1 MECTTLCSCG
11 RPAIARERERGY
23 RTGMLALL
31 MAVTLQYEH
40 ADLVALVSPERLKA
54 TVERLASF
62 HTRNTNSPT
71 LTEAAE
77 WLAGQFRAIPGV
89 EVELMR
95 YMVQQSRRVPEAKEV
110 VQVIAT
116 LKGETDRVILV
127 GGHLDS
133 LNLQGDPLTARAPGA
148 NDDASGVAL
157 VLELARVMSRKK
169 WQHTLVFVGFTGEE
183 QGLLGATALA
193 ERAKQEGWKIDAMLN
208 NDTVG
213 SSSNKNGQSDPTR
226 VRIFSEE
233 SEEHQSRELARFIE
247 WVTREKVPHSGVRLG
262 PTENRQ
268 QSDWF
273 GIKLVFRRDRFGRGG
288 DHTPFANAG
297 FPAVRFIEV
306 HEEYTRQHTEEDLPE
321 FMDFEYLAN
330 VTRMNLVAMA
340 ALANAGA
347 QPRNVRI
354 DRRQGHD
361 TRLTWEGDEGVK
373 YVVYWRETTS
383 PVWQGAIPVGSVREY
398 TIQKINKDDH
408 IFAVGAEGGVPIP
421 AE

>member
-1 MECTTLCSCG
+1 
-11 RPAIARERERGY
+11 
-23 RTGMLALL
+23 MLALL
-31 MAVTLQYEH
+31 MAVTIQYEH

-54 TVERLASF
+54 TVGRLASF

-71 LTEAAE
+71 LTESAE
-77 WLAGQFRAIPGV
+77 WLAEQFRAIPGV

-95 YMVQQSRRVPEAKEV
+95 YTIQQSRRVPETKEV
-110 VQVIAT
+110 VQVVAT

-133 LNLQGDPLTARAPGA
+133 LNLQGDPLTVRAPGA

-157 VLELARVMSRKK
+157 ALELARVMSRKK
-169 WQHTLVFVGFTGEE
+169 WKHTLVFVGFTGEE

-193 ERAKQEGWKIDAMLN
+193 QRAKEEGWKVDAMLN

-226 VRIFSEE
+226 VRVFSEQ

-262 PTENRQ
+262 PAVSGQ

-340 ALANAGA
+340 ALANAGP
-347 QPRNVRI
+347 QPHNVRI
-354 DRRQGHD
+354 DRRQSHD
-361 TRLTWEGDEGVK
+361 TRLTWEGEEGAE
-373 YVVYWRETTS
+373 YVVYWRETAS
-383 PVWQGAIPVGSVREY
+383 PVWQGAISVGAVAEY
-398 TIQKINKDDH
+398 TVQKVNKDDH
-408 IFAVGAEGGVPIP
+408 EFAVGARGGVPVP
-421 AE
+421 AQ